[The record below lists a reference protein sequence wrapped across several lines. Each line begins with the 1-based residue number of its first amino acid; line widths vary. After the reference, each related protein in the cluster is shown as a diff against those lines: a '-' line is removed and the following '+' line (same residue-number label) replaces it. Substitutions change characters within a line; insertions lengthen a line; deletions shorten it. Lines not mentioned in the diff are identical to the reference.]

1 MEHVCSLRL
10 SSRLKLLMVSW
21 TFLLSCCGQ
30 GGGGSSVS
38 LDPSQPTA
46 PTPPSTISVHSL
58 TLVDTDTGR
67 PIPQFNP
74 IVSGA
79 TINRA
84 TLPTQNLTIQA
95 NTSPATIGSVAF
107 DLVDSGYLNTV
118 NTAPYD
124 LCGTAPCSNLSVGL
138 HSLTTTPYA
147 GPSGSGGAGKAMSI
161 SFSVIDPTP
170 TPTPK
175 LTPTPLPTP
184 APVTLTTTLTLTS
197 ANNGQTFSNYRIST
211 TSGPC
216 VTINGASNITITRS
230 NIGPCGGSEGA
241 TTNADSN
248 GIELIQGSKTSN
260 IQIVDNYIH
269 TDTFPGNPCTQQQHT
284 GIMDQSSTSGTPNL
298 FQGNVIAYGGKGIH
312 VNDGGVGDQ
321 SIGNFIINQ
330 REDNDISPCE
340 QGNAIESNVPG
351 TLINQNY
358 AVECTVGAGGEGTGE
373 TNCSSIPGL
382 PVTPAYS
389 QHMEDT
395 FASGGSPTNPTTV
408 SANYAI
414 GGRSGSATCY
424 LVNDPNTSTTIT
436 NNRGINCGGNGAA
449 TLGISGGVGTASGNL
464 MFSNVNTNISSA
476 AGVAAFNWSGS
487 SPYAWTVSN
496 NKIDMLT
503 SDGYHNGLYCGSY
516 CSNITLSN
524 NYIGSSPSVPFS
536 TLSTAS
542 TVAQIE
548 AVLGA
553 PPLIPPVPKNCVIE
567 SPFTTQTSKPAC

>member
-1 MEHVCSLRL
+1 
-10 SSRLKLLMVSW
+10 MVAVVV
-21 TFLLSCCGQ
+21 LCGLFIKAVAF
-30 GGGGSSVS
+30 GSDV
-38 LDPSQPTA
+38 DIAVAVKQKNEIKIVQPKKGAHISGKIHIKFKVGQNIKKVFVFIDDKYFASGPPYNILWNSATA
-46 PTPPSTISVHSL
+46 PNGPHRITVVAATPAQPSNALFLASQSQVTTTFFVHNRPYAPSATTFTS
-58 TLVDTDTGR
+58 TLV
-67 PIPQFNP
+67 
-74 IVSGA
+74 
-79 TINRA
+79 
-84 TLPTQNLTIQA
+84 
-95 NTSPATIGSVAF
+95 
-107 DLVDSGYLNTV
+107 
-118 NTAPYD
+118 
-124 LCGTAPCSNLSVGL
+124 
-138 HSLTTTPYA
+138 
-147 GPSGSGGAGKAMSI
+147 
-161 SFSVIDPTP
+161 
-170 TPTPK
+170 
-175 LTPTPLPTP
+175 
-184 APVTLTTTLTLTS
+184 LTS

-211 TSGPC
+211 MSGPC

-248 GIELIQGSKTSN
+248 GIELIQGSRTSKN
-260 IQIVDNYIH
+260 QIVDNYIH
-269 TDTFPGNPCTQQQHT
+269 TDTFPGDPCTQQQHT
-284 GIMDQSSTSGTPNL
+284 GIMDQSITSGTANL

-312 VNDGGVGDQ
+312 VNDGGMGDQ

-351 TLINQNY
+351 TVVNQNY

-382 PVTPAYS
+382 LVTPAYS

-395 FASGGSPTNPTTV
+395 FTSSGSPTNPATM

-414 GGRSGSATCY
+414 GGRSASATCY
-424 LVNDPNTSTTIT
+424 LVNDANTSTTIT
-436 NNRGINCGGNGAA
+436 NNIGINCGGNGAA

-464 MFSNVNTNISSA
+464 MFSNTNATINSA

-487 SPYAWTVSN
+487 SPYAWTLSN
-496 NKIDMLT
+496 NKVDMLT
-503 SDGYHNGLYCGSY
+503 SDGYHNGIYCGSY
-516 CSNITLSN
+516 CSDITLSN
-524 NYIGSSPSVPFS
+524 NYIGSSPSIPFS
-536 TLSTAS
+536 SLSVTS